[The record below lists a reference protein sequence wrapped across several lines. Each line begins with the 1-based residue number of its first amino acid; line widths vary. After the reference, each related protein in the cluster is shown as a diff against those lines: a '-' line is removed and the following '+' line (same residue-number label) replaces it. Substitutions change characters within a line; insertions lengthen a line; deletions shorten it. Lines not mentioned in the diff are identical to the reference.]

1 MQLTDSVA
9 FTFGLALLF
18 LLGAV
23 VGNRLARDYRS
34 RRGASIQTVAL
45 VWALAGIHFGLVVL
59 AAVKSTWHFAL
70 PTAVAL
76 GGGMALAG
84 IGAVT
89 CLGAAYAFRS
99 FQRLNCMDDTRLVTE
114 GVYRWSRNPQL
125 VGWTLVL
132 GGVGLVRGSAM
143 VLFLALVGWVGY
155 RLHLPTE
162 EEHLRRL
169 FGDAYEAYRC
179 RTHCYFGRPPGH
191 RTVWSHGGAAEQSDT
206 ADERVHVPKPPARR

>member
-1 MQLTDSVA
+1 VELEDSVI
-9 FTFGLALLF
+9 FVFGLASLF
-18 LLGAV
+18 VLGAV
-23 VGNRLARDYRS
+23 VRNRLARDYRS
-34 RRGASIQTVAL
+34 RRGASIQTVAF
-45 VWALAGIHFGLVVL
+45 VWALTGIHFGLVML
-59 AAVKSTWHFAL
+59 AAMKSTWHFAL
-70 PTAVAL
+70 PAAVAL
-76 GGGMALAG
+76 GGGMALAS
-84 IGAVT
+84 IGAVI

-99 FQRLNCMDDTRLVTE
+99 FQRLNFMDDTRLVTE

-162 EEHLRRL
+162 EEHLRRV

-179 RTHCYFGRPPGH
+179 RTRCYFGRPRG
-191 RTVWSHGGAAEQSDT
+191 Q
-206 ADERVHVPKPPARR
+206 VPKPPAHR